1 MAKERRDYMVIVAY
15 DISNDRTRT
24 RFSKF
29 LSKYGHRIQY
39 SMFEIKNSQ
48 RILDI
53 ITLEINKGFEKYFK
67 ETDSVV
73 VLKLSKQC
81 KVEKYGYAKHD
92 DEEVIVI

>member
-1 MAKERRDYMVIVAY
+1 MVVVAY
-15 DISNDRTRT
+15 DISEDRIRT
-24 RFSKF
+24 RFAKF

-53 ITLEINKGFEKYFK
+53 IALEIRKGFEKYFE
-67 ETDSVV
+67 ETDSIV

-92 DEEVIVI
+92 DEEVIII

>member
-1 MAKERRDYMVIVAY
+1 MVIVAY
-15 DISNDRTRT
+15 DISEDSTRT
-24 RFSKF
+24 RFAKF

-39 SMFEIKNSQ
+39 SMFEVKNSQ

-53 ITLEINKGFEKYFK
+53 VTLEIQKGFEKHFQ

-73 VLKLSKQC
+73 VLRLSKQC
-81 KVEKYGYAKHD
+81 KVEKYGYAKYD